1 MKILFTIFLL
11 SIALFGGCND
21 SPLAT
26 VGEKAIKTSYDT
38 NDKTVSKTV
47 SNIIDSLK
55 RDIDVEKNSL
65 LTVRDIKN
73 LHISG
78 LLEIRELNSI
88 LESQKN
94 LIFYQR

>member
-26 VGEKAIKTSYDT
+26 VGEEAIKTSYDT
-38 NDKTVSKTV
+38 NDETVSQTV
-47 SNIIDSLK
+47 SNIIDSLR
-55 RDIDVEKNSL
+55 RDIDVEKNSV
-65 LTVRDIKN
+65 LTARDIKN

-78 LLEIRELNSI
+78 LVEIRELNSI